1 VDSDPK
7 LAQEQAKLQLDRE
20 RFEHEKALAE
30 ERFGHEQKLDQS
42 KTSQEKRRTWITAGS
57 IFIPLLIAALTFA
70 NASFTQ
76 ERQAEDQLALQ
87 AQQAQAE
94 FELKAADIVMASDSA
109 AGTYNKARAMR
120 ALFPNRLPLDFAG
133 SFNPSDYT
141 SSNEAGVVQSKKE
154 LLNLLA
160 DHPSERQQIID
171 TWKYLFPDDEWVKD
185 LE

>member
-1 VDSDPK
+1 VNSNPDPD
-7 LAQEQAKLQLDRE
+7 LERAKLQLDRE
-20 RFEHEKALAE
+20 RFEHDKELAR
-30 ERFGHEQKLDQS
+30 ERFDHEQQLDKS
-42 KTSQEKRRTWITAGS
+42 KTSEEKRRTWLTAGS

-76 ERQAEDQLALQ
+76 DRQAEDQLALQ

-120 ALFPNRLPLDFAG
+120 ALFPNRLPLDFAD
-133 SFNPSDYT
+133 SFNPSDFT